1 MEQCGIGQ
9 SINSIVVK
17 GKKKSKSNQTASNSV
32 LDNSS
37 SSDESMDDSEDDDVT
52 DKIED
57 NDDVSPPVSMDTNGA
72 LCHENR
78 STQGS
83 CQRGIDQIC

>member
-1 MEQCGIGQ
+1 M
-9 SINSIVVK
+9 K

-37 SSDESMDDSEDDDVT
+37 SSDESMDDSEDDGVT

-57 NDDVSPPVSMDTNGA
+57 DDDVTSPVSIDTSGA

-78 STQGS
+78 STQEVNTSKEGWQYS
-83 CQRGIDQIC
+83 SFN